1 MVTVSRLGVT
11 ASPGYS
17 LDPVGRRTTW
27 DKTYLGIVKNT
38 KDAQYMGRLLVWIPE
53 LCGAEDDPNTWIPV
67 DYASPFGGAT
77 SINEVTTNSD
87 SGQISYGMWF
97 VPPDVDNQ
105 VLCMFVN
112 GDPLRGI
119 WFACLFQ
126 VGRHKMVPAY
136 PGNSASTKEENPLV
150 VADSES
156 SLAIGSVST
165 AQNILGITAQGSDQ
179 VPPRSTS
186 GTQTFQQAVGTS
198 EPAAPSPSGGPIPD
212 VSASQTTSRTA
223 GIPIIGPST
232 WSSHNSYSVNGIA
245 TPGGNRLVMSDQT
258 SDTQIRIQTRNNMQ
272 LLLHN
277 DRDMAVLMTGDGRSR
292 IELNGN
298 GDIDIYGDGKVSL
311 AAEGDLNLHST
322 SGDVNI
328 NAGGNLNVR
337 SNGESKFTSGGRMHI
352 YSKSNIMMTSEGDT
366 HRSSNGSMF
375 DTSAQKIHRQ
385 SNFGIYDST
394 NAGDINQ
401 WAWGNIL
408 LRSTETFNV
417 LSTGAA
423 KIQSSG
429 VLSVKSGG
437 DLNLQSAAN
446 LNVLAGNSLFLDA
459 VQQGNLRAQGGNLN
473 LQSSGGDVNLRGS
486 PRVILGPT
494 TVANVPNVPGANGA
508 GSAEDAASAKESL
521 FATSASQV
529 TVTQHLVAYVG
540 NKTGGGL
547 SARVISS
554 VSSRVPSGEPAP
566 NRFVAS
572 PGYSNTNTV
581 ERSDVVGADFKIGQI
596 ELGQSV
602 PLQCLGWIDSGSV
615 ITVGSANLNNFA
627 APITP
632 GGGERRKGILL
643 GIPPEG
649 RGLLDAI
656 AKPESGGRYNII
668 YGGTP
673 FFDYKD
679 HPRIAV
685 PIKGGPNAGRT
696 SSAAGRYQFI
706 GSTWDSLASE
716 YGLRDFGPVN
726 QDLAA
731 WYLAQRDYR
740 SRTGRDLYT
749 DLQAGQLESV
759 SRNLSP
765 TWTSLSGGIE
775 AQASGSGSSFASTYA
790 QGVAAANAGVSVNN
804 APASPR
810 TPEEAPVTNA
820 LPQRYFGL
828 GYRNTQP
835 IYVKDTTPNWVFKN
849 ATELTLSDVGLT
861 DIQNFETNQGVKP
874 SDQPGQKFRNVCN
887 TMDMIGFGH
896 ALREGETTVTIN
908 NQSVAVDQGLT
919 DEQALA
925 LLKQDIKPF
934 ESAVQTLITNPITQ
948 EQFDALVDFAWNIGL
963 ERFKSSRVVTL
974 INEKKYDSVPVE
986 MIKWVV
992 ACGLVRAE
1000 LASRRRANA
1009 MRFAGLLRAETPAAI
1024 TGGSGEP
1031 VGQPFEPNK
1040 YPWLRFSEGPQGVIN
1055 NPNNPD
1061 ALSKTNPRILEIANA
1076 MGERLQVKLLINSA
1090 YRSEAYNA
1098 SIGGTPTRPGAPL
1111 TGHLA
1116 GLGLDISNRNVPG
1129 GSPQLSSVARSL
1141 GLTVLDNYPTHI
1153 HVQLGS
1159 GPPQA

>member
-1 MVTVSRLGVT
+1 MVTNSRHGVGI
-11 ASPGYS
+11 SPQYN
-17 LDPVGRRTTW
+17 LDAPGRRTTW
-27 DKTYLGIVKNT
+27 DKTYIGIVKNSS
-38 KDAQYMGRLLVWIPE
+38 DSQYMGRLLVWIPE
-53 LCGAEDDPNTWIPV
+53 LCGLESDEDTWIVV

-77 SINEVTTNSD
+77 SVNSLSQNNN
-87 SGQISYGMWF
+87 SGQVSYGMWF
-97 VPPDVDNQ
+97 VPPDEGNQ
-105 VLCMFVN
+105 VVCLFIN
-112 GDPLRGI
+112 GDPNRGLWI
-119 WFACLFQ
+119 ACLYQ
-126 VGRHKMVPAY
+126 TGRHKMVPAY
-136 PGNSASTKEENPLV
+136 PGNSRSRLEENPTLPISGGFTLG
-150 VADSES
+150 ANDLKNIALST
-156 SLAIGSVST
+156 T
-165 AQNILGITAQGSDQ
+165 AQ
-179 VPPRSTS
+179 TS
-186 GTQTFQQAVGTS
+186 LPAAAPASVHSLQPAVGIS
-198 EPAAPSPSGGPIPD
+198 EPAPSAPSGAPIPD
-212 VSASQTTSRTA
+212 VSTTQTNSRTEN
-223 GIPIIGPST
+223 IPIIGPST

-352 YSKSNIMMTSEGDT
+352 YSKSNLMMTSEGDT

-437 DLNLQSAAN
+437 NLNLQSAAN

-459 VQQGNLRAQGGNLN
+459 AQEGNLRAQGGNLN

-581 ERSDVVGADFKIGQI
+581 ERSDVVAADFKIGQI

-656 AKPESGGRYNII
+656 ADPESKGRYNII
-668 YGGTP
+668 VGNTP

-679 HPRIAV
+679 HPRVYV
-685 PIKGGPNAGRT
+685 PQLDST
-696 SSAAGRYQFI
+696 AAGRYQFI

-716 YGLRDFGPVN
+716 YRLRDFGPVN

-731 WYLAQRDYR
+731 WYLAQKDYR
-740 SRTGRDLYT
+740 RRTNRDLYT
-749 DLQAGQLESV
+749 DLQSGQLDSV
-759 SRNLSP
+759 NVNLSS
-765 TWTSLSGGIE
+765 TWVGLQKTR
-775 AQASGSGSSFASTYA
+775 GSSFASTYA
-790 QGVAAANAGVSVNN
+790 QGVAAANAGVSANN

-828 GYRNTQP
+828 GYRETQP

-1098 SIGGTPTRPGAPL
+1098 SIGGTPPRPGAPL

>member
-1 MVTVSRLGVT
+1 MVTTSRLGVT
-11 ASPGYS
+11 PSPGYS

-38 KDAQYMGRLLVWIPE
+38 KDAQFMGRLLVWIPE
-53 LCGAEDDPNTWIPV
+53 LCGAEEDETTWIPV

-77 SINEVTTNSD
+77 SINNVTSNRD

-150 VADSES
+150 IADSAS
-156 SLAIGSVST
+156 TLAIGTLST
-165 AQNILGITAQGSDQ
+165 SQNILGLTPQGSGQ

-198 EPAAPSPSGGPIPD
+198 EPAAPSPSGGPIPE
-212 VSASQTTSRTA
+212 VSASQTNSRTA
-223 GIPIIGPST
+223 GIPIIGPSS

-337 SNGESKFTSGGRMHI
+337 SNGDSKFTSGGRMHL
-352 YSKSNIMMTSEGDT
+352 YSKSNLMMTSEGDT

-375 DTSAQKIHRQ
+375 DTSAQKMHRQ

-417 LSTGAA
+417 LSTGTA
-423 KIQSSG
+423 KIQSGG
-429 VLSVKSGG
+429 VLSIKSGS

-459 VQQGNLRAQGGNLN
+459 VQQGNLRAQGGSLN
-473 LQSSGGDVNLRGS
+473 LQSMNADLNLNGG
-486 PRVILGPT
+486 PRVVIGPT
-494 TVANVPNVPGANGA
+494 TVINAGVVPSANGA
-508 GSAEDAASAKESL
+508 GSAENAASASESL
-521 FATSASQV
+521 FATAASQV
-529 TVTQHLVAYVG
+529 SVTQHLVAYVG
-540 NKTGGGL
+540 NKLGGGL

-581 ERSDVVGADFKIGQI
+581 ERSDVVASDFKIGQI

-602 PLQCLGWIDSGSV
+602 PLQCLGWIDSGSI

-632 GGGERRKGILL
+632 GGGERKNGILL

-679 HPRIAV
+679 HPRVAV
-685 PIKGGPNAGRT
+685 PIGSGPNTGRT

-706 GSTWDSLASE
+706 GSTWDGLASQ

-740 SRTGRDLYT
+740 SRTGRDLYS
-749 DLQAGQLESV
+749 DLQAGQLDSV

-775 AQASGSGSSFASTYA
+775 AQSSGSGSSFASTYA
-790 QGVAAANAGVSVNN
+790 QGVAAANAGVTANN

-820 LPQRYFGL
+820 LPQRYFGI
-828 GYRNTQP
+828 GYRDTQP
-835 IYVKDTTPNWVFKN
+835 IYVKDVTPNWVFKN
-849 ATELTLSDVGLT
+849 ATELTLSSVGLT

-887 TMDMIGFGH
+887 TADMIGFGH
-896 ALREGETTVTIN
+896 ALKEGETTVVIN
-908 NQSVAVDQGLT
+908 NQSVNVDQGLT
-919 DEQALA
+919 DEQALS

-934 ESAVQTLITNPITQ
+934 ESLVQTSITNPITQ
-948 EQFDALVDFAWNIGL
+948 EQFDALVDFAWNIGI

-1009 MRFAGLLRAETPAAI
+1009 MRFAGLLRAETPAVI

-1031 VGQPFEPNK
+1031 VGQPFEANK

-1055 NPNNPD
+1055 NPRNPD
-1061 ALSKTNPRILEIANA
+1061 ALSKTSPRILELANR
-1076 MGERLQVKLLINSA
+1076 MGEILQTKLLINSA
-1090 YRSEAYNA
+1090 YRSKEYEEW
-1098 SIGGTPTRPGAPL
+1098 R
-1111 TGHLA
+1111 TGVPYTGNTTSGHFV
-1116 GLGLDISNRNVPG
+1116 GLGLDISETGVQG
-1129 GSPQLSSVARSL
+1129 GKERLAVVAKSL
-1141 GLTVLDNYPTHI
+1141 GFTVRDNYSNRI
-1153 HVQLGS
+1153 HVQIGS
-1159 GPPQA
+1159 GPAQA

>member
-1 MVTVSRLGVT
+1 MVTTSRLGVT
-11 ASPGYS
+11 PSPAYN

-53 LCGAEDDPNTWIPV
+53 LCAAEEDETTWIPV

-77 SINEVTTNSD
+77 SINETNANSN
-87 SGQISYGMWF
+87 SGQVSYGMWF

-112 GDPLRGI
+112 GDPLRGL

-136 PGNSASTKEENPLV
+136 PGSSKATKEETPYKGLV
-150 VADSES
+150 SGGSNGISITS
-156 SLAIGSVST
+156 SDRAAFGLSSGNNRQTIDET
-165 AQNILGITAQGSDQ
+165 
-179 VPPRSTS
+179 PPPPPTV
-186 GTQTFQQAVGTS
+186 QQAVGIS
-198 EPAAPSPSGGPIPD
+198 EPAPAAPGSGDIPD
-212 VSASQTTSRTA
+212 VSASQTNSRTA
-223 GIPIIGPST
+223 NIPIIGPSS

-258 SDTQIRIQTRNNMQ
+258 TDTQIRIQTRNNMQ

-352 YSKSNIMMTSEGDT
+352 YSKSNLMMTSEGDT

-375 DTSAQKIHRQ
+375 DTSTQKIHRQ

-459 VQQGNLRAQGGNLN
+459 VQQGNLRAQGGSLN
-473 LQSSGGDVNLRGS
+473 LQSMNADLNLHGGPQV
-486 PRVILGPT
+486 VIGPS
-494 TVANVPNVPGANGA
+494 TVIDAGVVPSANGA
-508 GSAEDAASAKESL
+508 GNAEDAASAKESL

-540 NKTGGGL
+540 NKLGGGL

-602 PLQCLGWIDSGSV
+602 PLQCLGWIDSGSI

-632 GGGERRKGILL
+632 GGGERRNGILL

-668 YGGTP
+668 VGNTP

-679 HPRIAV
+679 HPRIYV
-685 PIKGGPNAGRT
+685 PQGNGSS
-696 SSAAGRYQFI
+696 SSAAGRYQFTA
-706 GSTWDSLASE
+706 STWDEFAGRYS
-716 YGLRDFGPVN
+716 LRDFGPVN
-726 QDLAA
+726 QDLGA
-731 WYLAQRDYR
+731 WYLAQENYR
-740 SRTGRDLYT
+740 ARTQRDLYT
-749 DLQAGQLESV
+749 DLQAGQLDYV
-759 SRNLSP
+759 ARNLSNR
-765 TWTSLSGGIE
+765 WVALQGAGG
-775 AQASGSGSSFASTYA
+775 GSAFAATYA
-790 QGVAAANAGVSVNN
+790 QGVAAANAGVSANN

-835 IYVKDTTPNWVFKN
+835 IYVKDPTPNWVFKN

-896 ALREGETTVTIN
+896 ALKEGETTVTIN

-974 INEKKYDSVPVE
+974 VNEKKYDSVPVE

-992 ACGLVRAE
+992 ACGMVRAE

-1009 MRFAGLLRAETPAAI
+1009 MRFAGLLRAETPAVI

-1040 YPWLRFSEGPQGVIN
+1040 YPWLRFAPAVRTRRDPDFFEGVLN

-1061 ALSKTNPRILEIANA
+1061 ALTKTSPRILELANR
-1076 MGERLQVKLLINSA
+1076 MGEILQTELLINSA
-1090 YRSEAYNA
+1090 YRSKQYEEA
-1098 SIGGTPTRPGAPL
+1098 R
-1111 TGHLA
+1111 TGQPYTGRTDSGHFV
-1116 GLGLDISNRNVPG
+1116 GLGLDISETGVRG
-1129 GSPQLSSVARSL
+1129 GKERLAVVARSL
-1141 GLTVLDNYPTHI
+1141 GFTVLDNYSNRI